1 MNLLRLRHDLSG
13 ARRATALLLGLLS
26 ISIAAN
32 LILAIASVSF
42 ASRERVILVPPEIS
56 KSFWVDRNRLS
67 PEYLEQMGQFLL
79 QLTLN
84 VTPQSVDHQAKV
96 LLQYVAPAASG
107 DLRATLSATA
117 ERIKRDG
124 AATVFALQDLTI
136 DAAHQQLTA
145 RGRLTTYIGE
155 RRVSEIQKTYT
166 LTFDTNAGR
175 IVLTSFKEA
184 TPRDPLDPRP
194 DAPAGT

>member
-1 MNLLRLRHDLSG
+1 MKGNTSP
-13 ARRATALLLGLLS
+13 TTCF
-26 ISIAAN
+26 
-32 LILAIASVSF
+32 LAEVF
-42 ASRERVILVPPEIS
+42 A
-56 KSFWVDRNRLS
+56 
-67 PEYLEQMGQFLL
+67 
-79 QLTLN
+79 
-84 VTPQSVDHQAKV
+84 PQSSTVAACTARSLSS
-96 LLQYVAPAASG
+96 LLAAYPDGDGGLRGIAWTSG
-107 DLRATLSATA
+107 
-117 ERIKRDG
+117 DG
-124 AATVFALQDLTI
+124 AATVFALQDLTV